1 MYLLFLYAIFN
12 NSPHNIYVNNCVVL
26 FDVIKPLRGIYDKQ
40 TFTEYLALLTNC
52 SVNVTVA
59 VDKYVNSSIYNL
71 VFMRFYD
78 LRYTCTFLGL

>member
-12 NSPHNIYVNNCVVL
+12 NSPHKIYVNNCVVL

-40 TFTEYLALLTNC
+40 IFTEYLALLTNC

-71 VFMRFYD
+71 VLYEI
-78 LRYTCTFLGL
+78 L